1 MTRHDDETRKKALEL
16 SDQIG
21 CKATCEQMGISTATL
36 NYWRQSRKKH
46 DEIKLSGVQKPFSP
60 EAEIADNPYVSYQTS
75 EEEREFKRGEIYYIA
90 RTLTTGSEIAT
101 GRPAII
107 VSNSEINRH
116 MNTVEVVYLR
126 TRPREIF
133 SSHVVIKSSGVLS
146 TAICEQISTVDIK
159 RIKNKVGECTPEE
172 MEKIDIALLSS
183 LGLDKY
189 SIAYASSDNVL
200 ARVSAIMAERDAY
213 KEMCT
218 RIMTNNS

>member
-75 EEEREFKRGEIYYIA
+75 EEKREFKRGEIYYIA

-101 GRPAII
+101 GRPAVI
-107 VSNSEINRH
+107 VSNQSIN
-116 MNTVEVVYLR
+116 NYKYTVEVVYLT
-126 TRPREIF
+126 TRAKPMKSE
-133 SSHVVIKSSGVLS
+133 HVTIQASKTIS
-146 TAICEQISTVDIK
+146 TALCEQISTIDVS
-159 RIKNKVGECTPEE
+159 RIGDKMGECTPEE
-172 MEKIDIALLSS
+172 MERIDIALLSS
-183 LGLDKY
+183 LGLDNY
-189 SIAYASSDNVL
+189 SVAYASSDKVL

>member
-1 MTRHDDETRKKALEL
+1 MARHDDETRKKALEL

-21 CKATCEQMGISTATL
+21 CKATCEKMGISTATL

-75 EEEREFKRGEIYYIA
+75 EEEREFKRGEIYYIV

-107 VSNSEINRH
+107 VSNSVINKN
-116 MNTVEVVYLR
+116 MNTIEVVYLT
-126 TRPREIF
+126 TRPREIRPT
-133 SSHVVIKSSGVLS
+133 HVVIKSSGVLS
-146 TAICEQISTVDIK
+146 TALCEQVSTVDIN
-159 RIKNKVGECTPEE
+159 RIKDKVGECTPEE

-200 ARVSAIMAERDAY
+200 ARVSAIMAERDTY

>member
-60 EAEIADNPYVSYQTS
+60 ETEIADNPYVSYQTS

-107 VSNSEINRH
+107 VSNSEINMH
-116 MNTVEVVYLR
+116 MNTVEVVYLT

-133 SSHVVIKSSGVLS
+133 PSHVVIKSSGVLS